1 MSNSRHVI
9 GGSVRRLLAVVVAF
23 CSLAVLSVG
32 PAVAADGDKRRE
44 AAMGALRMA
53 NLHYQEGRF
62 RKAAELYHDAF
73 NTYPEAAF
81 LFNAAR
87 AEMRDFQLDRAERDF
102 RRYLELPGVDA
113 SGQRRAQVHLEEIAA
128 YRRDAAAK
136 SDAAA
141 AAAAAAMR
149 ANSRGKDGLS
159 IGLWVGGGSLLV
171 TGAVLYGVAYVGRL
185 ATNDMQVADAAAKST
200 HDADV
205 SRQAS
210 LRNGAVVAALVG
222 AGLCGWAA
230 QRRFFAASD
239 AASTA
244 TSLWLLPRPGGAQV
258 GIGGAF

>member
-1 MSNSRHVI
+1 
-9 GGSVRRLLAVVVAF
+9 
-23 CSLAVLSVG
+23 
-32 PAVAADGDKRRE
+32 
-44 AAMGALRMA
+44 MGALRMA

-73 NTYPEAAF
+73 KTYPEAAF

-87 AEMRDFQLDRAERDF
+87 AEMRDFQLDAAERDF

-113 SGQRRAQVHLEEIAA
+113 AGQRRAHVHLDEIAA

-136 SDAAA
+136 REAAA
-141 AAAAAAMR
+141 AAAAAKIR
-149 ANSRGKDGLS
+149 ASSRGKDGLT

-171 TGAVLYGVAYVGRL
+171 TGAALYGVAYAGRV
-185 ATNDMQVADAAAKST
+185 ATNKMEVADAAAKAT

-205 SRQAS
+205 SQQAT
-210 LRNGAVVAALVG
+210 LRNGAVVAALIG

-230 QRRFFAASD
+230 QRRFFTADD
-239 AASTA
+239 AAA
-244 TSLWLLPRPGGAQV
+244 PAAASLWLAPSPGGVQL